1 MRRSPADDDGQAD
14 LQVPSSQQRYSLPAA
29 AVALVNGS
37 AVVFRYQR
45 GAVQAVP
52 VVVGQKSANRAEIL
66 QGVRSGDRLLS
77 GNTAK
82 LHDALI
88 GK

>member
-1 MRRSPADDDGQAD
+1 MGSVRPGSDHLAWLHQLIKVFSAD
-14 LQVPSSQQRYSLPAA
+14 LAQDKGGFFEAEL
-29 AVALVNGS
+29 
-37 AVVFRYQR
+37 
-45 GAVQAVP
+45 

>member
-1 MRRSPADDDGQAD
+1 
-14 LQVPSSQQRYSLPAA
+14 
-29 AVALVNGS
+29 
-37 AVVFRYQR
+37 
-45 GAVQAVP
+45 VP

-77 GNTAK
+77 GNTAN
-82 LHDALI
+82 LHVALI